1 MDIKTTFLN
10 GDLHEE
16 VYVTQPRGFV
26 QKGEENK
33 VCRLKKAL
41 YGLKQAPRAWYE
53 KIDAYL
59 AAQGFQN
66 SPTESTLYVK
76 RADDVL
82 LIIVLYVDDMLLTGP
97 NEAHIADFK
106 AELNSAFEMSDLGLL
121 HHYLGIQFKQCD
133 GGIAL
138 CQTKYI
144 ETLLRRFGLDD
155 CKPIATPMET
165 GLHLSIH
172 DAGDYFDVILYQQ
185 AVGCLIYVC
194 ISRADIQFAVSQV
207 SRFMHS
213 PGTKHWQ
220 AVKRI
225 FRYLSGTRHFG
236 LFYPKGGSLPP
247 DLHAFFDYDWAGCY
261 DTRVS
266 TSGFCFMLGDSCVSW
281 LSKK

>member
-1 MDIKTTFLN
+1 M
-10 GDLHEE
+10 
-16 VYVTQPRGFV
+16 
-26 QKGEENK
+26 
-33 VCRLKKAL
+33 CRLKKAL

-82 LIIVLYVDDMLLTGP
+82 LVIVLYVDDMLLMRP

-121 HHYLGIQFKQCD
+121 HHYLGIQFKQYD

-172 DAGDYFDVILYQQ
+172 DARDYFDGILYHQ

-194 ISRADIQFAVSQV
+194 ILRADIQSAVSQV

-213 PGTKHWQ
+213 RGTKHW
-220 AVKRI
+220 
-225 FRYLSGTRHFG
+225 
-236 LFYPKGGSLPP
+236 
-247 DLHAFFDYDWAGCY
+247 
-261 DTRVS
+261 
-266 TSGFCFMLGDSCVSW
+266 
-281 LSKK
+281 

>member
-1 MDIKTTFLN
+1 M
-10 GDLHEE
+10 
-16 VYVTQPRGFV
+16 
-26 QKGEENK
+26 
-33 VCRLKKAL
+33 
-41 YGLKQAPRAWYE
+41 
-53 KIDAYL
+53 
-59 AAQGFQN
+59 
-66 SPTESTLYVK
+66 YVK
-76 RADDVL
+76 RADDAL

-97 NEAHIADFK
+97 NEVHKANFK
-106 AELNSAFEMSDLGLL
+106 AELNSAFEMSDVGLL
-121 HHYLGIQFKQCD
+121 HHHLGIQFKQCD

-213 PGTKHWQ
+213 PGTK
-220 AVKRI
+220 
-225 FRYLSGTRHFG
+225 LSGSFA
-236 LFYPKGGSLPP
+236 P
-247 DLHAFFDYDWAGCY
+247 
-261 DTRVS
+261 
-266 TSGFCFMLGDSCVSW
+266 
-281 LSKK
+281 